1 MYEKEL
7 KKVLEKIG
15 VYEDVWE
22 NSRELYIQNEA
33 EVNTSV
39 DGYSIDTVD
48 KRVYEILPQPNIPKS
63 LTKSKAKE
71 ILIEVN
77 QRAHKMFLK
86 EMRQYVA
93 DNYQSEYEPLIMEV
107 LAFDLTF
114 IEYSY
119 SEVIFRFAT
128 HKFELQKDPEIKEQ
142 MDIYLSSENEM

>member
-15 VYEDVWE
+15 IDDDIWE
-22 NSRELYIQNEA
+22 NSRELYIQDEA
-33 EVNTSV
+33 EVNTSS

-86 EMRQYVA
+86 EMR
-93 DNYQSEYEPLIMEV
+93 
-107 LAFDLTF
+107 
-114 IEYSY
+114 
-119 SEVIFRFAT
+119 
-128 HKFELQKDPEIKEQ
+128 
-142 MDIYLSSENEM
+142 

>member
-48 KRVYEILPQPNIPKS
+48 KRVYEILP
-63 LTKSKAKE
+63 
-71 ILIEVN
+71 
-77 QRAHKMFLK
+77 
-86 EMRQYVA
+86 
-93 DNYQSEYEPLIMEV
+93 
-107 LAFDLTF
+107 
-114 IEYSY
+114 
-119 SEVIFRFAT
+119 
-128 HKFELQKDPEIKEQ
+128 
-142 MDIYLSSENEM
+142 